1 MDHTKLTLKEVI
13 LAQLARGVDV
23 QPSHPGSS
31 SPRGHEF
38 VFLLLKKNLM
48 WGFPPPL
55 SITIMESNSIYLHY
69 IENLKC

>member
-31 SPRGHEF
+31 SPRGRVPIIKEKLDVGVSPTAFHYNKWKAILF
-38 VFLLLKKNLM
+38 
-48 WGFPPPL
+48 
-55 SITIMESNSIYLHY
+55 IYTI
-69 IENLKC
+69 